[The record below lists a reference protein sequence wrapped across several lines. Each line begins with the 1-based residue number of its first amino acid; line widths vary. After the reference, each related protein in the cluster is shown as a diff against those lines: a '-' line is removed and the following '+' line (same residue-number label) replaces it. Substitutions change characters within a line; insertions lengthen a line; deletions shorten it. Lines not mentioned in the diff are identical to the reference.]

1 MAETARVH
9 QLSNGLTLVAE
20 SMPWLRSA
28 AFTILLPAGTS
39 REPEGLQGLCG
50 MTVELAQRG
59 AGDRDSRGIIEA
71 LDHMGVERS
80 CAASTFHT
88 SFSVAMVAEALPET
102 LSIYADIVRRPHLPE
117 DELEESRQTAMQEL
131 MSLED
136 DPSQKVF
143 TELKKLRYGSIHGR
157 SPYGAME
164 GIEKVSHADIKK
176 FLKAHYIPNEAILAV
191 AGNFD
196 WDKLCRE
203 VDRLFGDWKPGKPL
217 AKEPVEV
224 KTIKQHIEHE
234 SSQTHIALA
243 YSCVPYPHPDYYESR
258 GLISVLSD
266 GMSSRLFTEVREKRG
281 LVYAVSASSQ
291 TIGDK
296 GSVLT
301 YAGTTGGRAQETL
314 DVTLETIKSLN
325 NGISEGELARL
336 KARVKSSL
344 VMEQES
350 SSSRSSQVA
359 SDWFYLKRVVPRQE
373 VIDKIASLSCESL
386 LKHHREYPPS
396 GWSLV
401 SMGPESVELPDGI

>member
-1 MAETARVH
+1 MAESARVH
-9 QLSNGLTLVAE
+9 QFANGLTLVAE
-20 SMPWLRSA
+20 QMPWLKSA
-28 AFTILLPAGTS
+28 AFTLLLPAGTS

-50 MTVELAQRG
+50 ITVELAQRG
-59 AGDRDSRGIIEA
+59 AGDRGSRQIIEA

-88 SFSVAMVAEALPET
+88 SFSVAMVSDSLPQT
-102 LSIYADIVRRPHLPE
+102 LSLYSDIVRRPHMPK
-117 DELEESRQTAMQEL
+117 DEIDESKQTAMQEL
-131 MSLED
+131 LSLED

-157 SPYGAME
+157 SPYGSME
-164 GIEKVSHADIKK
+164 GIEKVQLADVKK
-176 FLKAHYIPNEAILAV
+176 FHQTNYVPTGAILAV
-191 AGNFD
+191 AGKFD
-196 WDKLCRE
+196 WDQLIDLVE
-203 VDRLFGDWKPGKPL
+203 SSFGDWKP
-217 AKEPVEV
+217 AASYV
-224 KTIKQHIEHE
+224 KQSVDVRSSSKHIDHE

-243 YSCVPYPHPDYYESR
+243 YHCVPYSHPEFYESR

-291 TIGDK
+291 TIGDR

-314 DVTLETIKSLN
+314 DVTVATIKSLSD
-325 NGISEGELARL
+325 GVTDGELSRL

-344 VMEQES
+344 IMEQES
-350 SSSRSSQVA
+350 SSSRSSQIA
-359 SDWFYLKRVVPRQE
+359 SDWFYLQRVVPRGE
-373 VIDKIASLSCESL
+373 VMKKIEGLSRESL
-386 LKHHREYPPS
+386 LKHYNEHPPT